1 MLTPRTVVKPL
12 SVNTTS
18 SKSIAASPTCTAS
31 PSARPKSG
39 SPSPSSTA
47 HHRRTS
53 SGSAGKNG
61 SDNGGIFIGMFYIT
75 IMYRDFCSHFT
86 TMCVISK
93 GRIPARATLLL
104 YPSMCP
110 GPAICV
116 TYSTTGKASINVT
129 PFSYV
134 PIHISSCRQACL
146 DFYRFYISRRILC
159 FQ

>member
-1 MLTPRTVVKPL
+1 MAFASTQKNGGPVLTPRTVVKPL

-18 SKSIAASPTCTAS
+18 SKSIAASPTSTAS

-61 SDNGGIFIGMFYIT
+61 SDHGGIFIGMFYIT
-75 IMYRDFCSHFT
+75 IMYRNFCSHFT

-93 GRIPARATLLL
+93 GRIPARAVPLDVPWAWQSVLHIAQPGKHLL
-104 YPSMCP
+104 M
-110 GPAICV
+110 
-116 TYSTTGKASINVT
+116 
-129 PFSYV
+129 
-134 PIHISSCRQACL
+134 
-146 DFYRFYISRRILC
+146 
-159 FQ
+159 